1 MSQNAC
7 SNKNDKFD
15 EIFVDDFNEFY
26 EICRSVGILSKLMI
40 VMKFR

>member
-1 MSQNAC
+1 MQYQKWQIWRN
-7 SNKNDKFD
+7 
-15 EIFVDDFNEFY
+15 FVDDFNEFD